1 MSSAARTT
9 KSKTGVTRGSGTY
22 LGQESLTESPIIWRP
37 DPRSRSPLHR
47 SRSFVCEPIQYKRLF
62 LCGDAAHIV
71 PPTGAKGLN
80 LAFSDVYYLSKGLI
94 QYFSHSDETALQNYS
109 STALARIWKSERFS
123 WWMTSL
129 LHKFDEQDSFGDRMR
144 RAEFDFLMES
154 EDYQRALANNYIGLP
169 Y

>member
-1 MSSAARTT
+1 ME
-9 KSKTGVTRGSGTY
+9 KSMA
-22 LGQESLTESPIIWRP
+22 
-37 DPRSRSPLHR
+37 PLR
-47 SRSFVCEPIQYKRLF
+47 RFVCEPIQYQRLF

-80 LAFSDVYYLSKGLI
+80 LAFADVYYLSKGLI
-94 QYFSHSDETALQNYS
+94 QYFGDRDETTLQNYS
-109 STALARIWKSERFS
+109 NTALARIWKSERFS

-129 LHKFDEQDSFGDRMR
+129 LHKFDDQDSFSDRMR

-154 EDYQRALANNYIGLP
+154 EDYQRALAHNYIGLP